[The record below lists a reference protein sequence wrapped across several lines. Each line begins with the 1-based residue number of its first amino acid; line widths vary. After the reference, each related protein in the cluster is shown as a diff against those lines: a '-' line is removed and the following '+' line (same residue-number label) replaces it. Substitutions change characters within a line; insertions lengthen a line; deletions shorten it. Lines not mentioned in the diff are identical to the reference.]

1 MVFFGLCLL
10 VFLVLLCFL
19 VVLVIVCLCVLLCLV
34 LFWCSLVFCVCFWFL
49 CLLLSS
55 FLLLSLLFVS
65 SVSVVCPSVFFGCLV
80 LFWFLLIP
88 SPCVCLCPCVP
99 SLFGPFY
106 ALTVP
111 LGFSCSWL
119 VSSSLVCSP
128 IFLCGICSALLFGV
142 CVFSCFWVFCGVV
155 GGGVF
160 CGARCW
166 GCVFLGVV
174 WFLGCFGSFFV
185 ACFGVPCFLG
195 GVGWGVFGVV
205 RGSVGVL
212 RGFCGVWGGLC
223 CFGVWVAVWGVCG
236 VLVVCV
242 VYRFLGW
249 FVLWWAMMWCSLIF
263 LLVAGLLVLV
273 VWCICFCV
281 GGCVWFRVWMVFHW

>member
-119 VSSSLVCSP
+119 VSSSLVW
-128 IFLCGICSALLFGV
+128 FYLLLLFV
-142 CVFSCFWVFCGVV
+142 FPPWCVRLFFCVVSVLLFFLVSVFFLVFGCFVV
-155 GGGVF
+155 LLVAGFF

-166 GCVFLGVV
+166 GCVFWGWFGFWVVLVHFLWRVLGVFV
-174 WFLGCFGSFFV
+174 FGCCGLGCFLVLCGVLWGFCGAFV
-185 ACFGVPCFLG
+185 AC
-195 GVGWGVFGVV
+195 GWGWLF
-205 RGSVGVL
+205 
-212 RGFCGVWGGLC
+212 WGL
-223 CFGVWVAVWGVCG
+223 
-236 VLVVCV
+236 
-242 VYRFLGW
+242 
-249 FVLWWAMMWCSLIF
+249 
-263 LLVAGLLVLV
+263 
-273 VWCICFCV
+273 
-281 GGCVWFRVWMVFHW
+281 GGCVGRVRGFGGVVVFSGWCCGGL